1 MEGYSLDKWRNASKE
16 DLPPDEKAQLDKY
29 DALLEEGSK
38 RLKALDESLESGDIG
53 TARHTAASLLELL
66 STIRYFSGKGYREH
80 TKLKEAYAN
89 TKEGQEMLAHQEAT
103 NVNQRYDTLVDDA
116 EDARK
121 TYAQSLEKVKAFA
134 AENLNKDEPHVL
146 ADLEA
151 QKELPRRTPR
161 NEGPSLKEQLKRLIP

>member
-1 MEGYSLDKWRNASKE
+1 MEGYSLDKWRNATKQ
-16 DLPPDEKAQLDKY
+16 DLPPEQKKKLETYEAFIDQLGKLDEK
-29 DALLEEGSK
+29 LEK
-38 RLKALDESLESGDIG
+38 GDISS
-53 TARHTAASLLELL
+53 ARHAVASILNLAHAV
-66 STIRYFSGKGYREH
+66 RYFSGRDYADH
-80 TKLKEAYAN
+80 MKLREAYAD

>member
-89 TKEGQEMLAHQEAT
+89 TKEGQEMLAHQEAS
-103 NVNQRYDTLVDDA
+103 NIDQRYDTLVDNA
-116 EDARK
+116 EDARQK
-121 TYAQSLEKVKAFA
+121 YEQSLAKLKEFA
-134 AENLNKDEPHVL
+134 AENLQKDEQRVV
-146 ADLEA
+146 ADLE
-151 QKELPRRTPR
+151 KRKDLPRRTPR
-161 NEGPSLKEQLKRLIP
+161 DDGPSLKEQLKRLIP